1 MHLVA
6 TPGMC
11 PPSVTSAAS
20 ALRRALVP
28 ALAALLALTAA
39 ATQAQTW
46 PNKPVRLIVP
56 FPAGAAPDV
65 VARLVGD
72 RLASAWGQAVV
83 VDNRPGAGGI
93 PGMSAL
99 VRSGN
104 DGYTLGFVPAA
115 VATLTPHLYKNPQFN
130 IDTDVVP
137 VANVGISPM
146 MVVVSSASNIASLA
160 ELVTQAKAQPGKLN
174 FSAAQTNSVPHLTGE
189 MLGRAAGM
197 SLATIPYSGSPA
209 AITALL
215 AGDAIMTVD
224 GLPALTQHV
233 KGGKLR
239 ALAVTSRERLPG
251 FENVPTVA
259 ETFPGFES
267 LGWFMIFAPA
277 GVPAS
282 VVEQVN
288 RDVNKVLAQPDLIA
302 RFAEFGV
309 YPKPGTPKAASDFL
323 QEQRA
328 VWKKVVTDM
337 GLQPQ

>member
-1 MHLVA
+1 MHILVSLGMSPLLL
-6 TPGMC
+6 TPAS
-11 PPSVTSAAS
+11 SV
-20 ALRRALVP
+20 LRRALVP
-28 ALAALLALTAA
+28 AFAAVLALSAVA
-39 ATQAQTW
+39 GQAQSW
-46 PNKPVRLIVP
+46 PAKPVRLIVP

-72 RLASAWGQAVV
+72 RLASVWGQSVV

-93 PGMSAL
+93 PGMTAL
-99 VRSGN
+99 ARSN
-104 DGYTLGFVPAA
+104 PDGYTLGFVPAA
-115 VATLTPHLYKNPQFN
+115 VATLTPHLYKNPQFS
-130 IDTDVVP
+130 IDTDVTP
-137 VANVGISPM
+137 VANIGISPM
-146 MVVVSSASNIASLA
+146 MVVVSSASNISSLA
-160 ELVTQAKAQPGKLN
+160 ELVKYAKAQPGKLN

-197 SLATIPYSGSPA
+197 NLATIPYSGSPA

-215 AGDAIMTVD
+215 AGDAVMTVD

-239 ALAVTSRERLPG
+239 ALAVTSPERLSG
-251 FENVPTVA
+251 FESVPTVA

-288 RDVNKVLAQPDLIA
+288 RDVNKVLAQPDLVA

-309 YPKPGTPKAASDFL
+309 YPKPGTPKAAADFL